1 MNDCAVEMVRQI
13 RATRAAGLPARAQH
27 EVIDDQLALA
37 AEQLGKRL
45 LALRRIENVV
55 LFHSLAWQFAAFAAE
70 RIAGAGKGFFFGEMG
85 LARSDP
91 FIVGNDFVR
100 FHGASCYGAVRML
113 SMRTAQL

>member
-1 MNDCAVEMVRQI
+1 MNDRAVEMVGQI

-37 AEQLGKRL
+37 AEQFRERL
-45 LALRRIENVV
+45 LALRRTENVV
-55 LFHSLAWQFAAFAAE
+55 LFHFLPWQFAAFAAE
-70 RIAGAGKGFFFGEMG
+70 RIAGAGKGLFFGEIC

-100 FHGASCYGAVRML
+100 FHGAS
-113 SMRTAQL
+113 SW